1 MASVVTLKDRRE
13 IPLLYLRLL
22 QRIEALEGRIN
33 GLWRTDLTWA
43 RMTADAPVRELFA
56 VTTSDCPSQADM
68 VGVAPAP
75 SPPITMRADGAAVQM
90 ILDACPH
97 SSSHATFEARARA
110 RSTGLSLARFR
121 HALSCQPTGVVV
133 HALGLC
139 DQVGHLQA
147 RFAVQGRRH
156 GGESARERERE
167 RRARSNARRGS
178 PSFIPRAQ
186 IHHPDLEAAEG
197 GARALTERLLSLL
210 EIPCDACT
218 QHVAETRDEAQQ
230 YIAAFREC
238 ALVGA

>member
-1 MASVVTLKDRRE
+1 MNLLRVSREMASVVTLKDRRE

-156 GGESARERERE
+156 GGESARERERDALVRTRGE
-167 RRARSNARRGS
+167 AHPLSFRARRSTTRTSKRPRAVLARSPRGS
-178 PSFIPRAQ
+178 
-186 IHHPDLEAAEG
+186 
-197 GARALTERLLSLL
+197 
-210 EIPCDACT
+210 
-218 QHVAETRDEAQQ
+218 
-230 YIAAFREC
+230 
-238 ALVGA
+238 